1 MFIKERG
8 TVDVD
13 DSPIPRCNFKFFA
26 IIICL
31 LLAIFIASELNIS
44 TYANID
50 DENCFGFTS
59 AYETEDMGITNYIG
73 SIVVPICCCA
83 FFALKKRKKKND
95 MKIISP
101 PSCRQ
106 YSKILN
112 C

>member
-1 MFIKERG
+1 M
-8 TVDVD
+8 D
-13 DSPIPRCNFKFFA
+13 DSPIPRCNFKSFVVIICFLLA
-26 IIICL
+26 IIIAL
-31 LLAIFIASELNIS
+31 ELNIS

-59 AYETEDMGITNYIG
+59 VYETEDIGITNYIG

-83 FFALKKRKKKND
+83 FFALKNRKRKSD
-95 MKIISP
+95 TKIISP
-101 PSCRQ
+101 PSCKQ